1 MTHTTREDWLMA
13 AVEELRP
20 LFDLLGRPL
29 PKNIRVSCGYPLNF
43 KRNKRLGDC
52 HASTESADKAMEIF
66 VAPTVDKPLDVFAV
80 LLSQLCRTTAGA
92 FSYGTSYA
100 EIASS
105 MSLEGSTTGWK
116 VISRG
121 SDFTDRYLDMIT
133 GLGAYPH
140 AEMSIAE
147 VKTQNTRMLKAFC
160 PVCDYTVRL
169 STKWA
174 LLGLPTC
181 PLDSTTFT
189 LAPTV

>member
-1 MTHTTREDWLMA
+1 MEHKTREDWLQA
-13 AVEELRP
+13 AVADLRP
-20 LFDLLGRPL
+20 MFDLLGRPL
-29 PKNIRVSCGYPLNF
+29 ATNIRVSCGYPLNF

-52 HASTESADKAMEIF
+52 HASTESADKSMEIF
-66 VAPTVDKPLDVFAV
+66 IAPTVDKPRHVFTV
-80 LLSQLCRTTAGA
+80 LLSQLCRTTSGA
-92 FSYGTSYA
+92 LSYGTSYNV
-100 EIASS
+100 IATAMGLQGADSGWREFD
-105 MSLEGSTTGWK
+105 LLPDYVSTY
-116 VISRG
+116 SA
-121 SDFTDRYLDMIT
+121 MID

-140 AEMSIAE
+140 AEMSITE
-147 VKTQNTRMLKAFC
+147 IKTQNTRMLKAFC

>member
-1 MTHTTREDWLMA
+1 MEHKTREDWLQA
-13 AVEELRP
+13 AVADLRP
-20 LFDLLGRPL
+20 MFDLLGRPL
-29 PKNIRVSCGYPLNF
+29 ATNIRVSCGYPLNF

-52 HASTESADKAMEIF
+52 HASTESADRSMEIF
-66 VAPTVDKPLDVFAV
+66 IAPTVDKPIEVFTV
-80 LLSQLCRTTAGA
+80 LLSQLCRTTSGA
-92 FSYGTSYA
+92 LSYGTSYSV
-100 EIASS
+100 IASA
-105 MSLEGSTTGWK
+105 MGLEGSATGWK
-116 VISRG
+116 VITRSI
-121 SDFTDRYLDMIT
+121 DFPSTYHDMIM

-140 AEMSIAE
+140 AEMSISE